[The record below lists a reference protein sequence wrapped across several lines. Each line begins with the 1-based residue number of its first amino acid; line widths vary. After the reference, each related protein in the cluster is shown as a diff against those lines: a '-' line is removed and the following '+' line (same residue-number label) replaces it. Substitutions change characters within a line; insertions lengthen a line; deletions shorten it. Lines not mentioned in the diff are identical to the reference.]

1 MRRASEDA
9 VSGLASEDVGGVGHG
24 VDLGAKSVPWIAA
37 LHGIGGEVG
46 NGVDG
51 LAADDGGRLM
61 EEGMEEDALE
71 SFNCLRTKMVVES
84 DALGVGRTE
93 EEATNGTFSATA
105 GTASRAQ

>member
-1 MRRASEDA
+1 MQESEDSVGVEIHDEIGGA
-9 VSGLASEDVGGVGHG
+9 GEDAEGGLTSEDVGGVGHG

-61 EEGMEEDALE
+61 EE
-71 SFNCLRTKMVVES
+71 
-84 DALGVGRTE
+84 
-93 EEATNGTFSATA
+93 
-105 GTASRAQ
+105 